1 MGRLFF
7 SVHAPA
13 FSLFPI
19 AYYYLSTRP
28 FGGVS
33 VGQPGIEGVG
43 EFLRPTREARRSN
56 QENRTKPKRNPN
68 QKGENERVGVDQ
80 HKTQTQ
86 KYNERGLKS
95 GRKNLMRDGGDKSD
109 IQSKTKAKTTKTKLA
124 AI

>member
-1 MGRLFF
+1 MVYQLANQELRGLESSSGRQ
-7 SVHAPA
+7 SVA
-13 FSLFPI
+13 SE
-19 AYYYLSTRP
+19 
-28 FGGVS
+28 GGFVRFVS
-33 VGQPGIEGVG
+33 DFDQQ
-43 EFLRPTREARRSN
+43 REARRSN

-95 GRKNLMRDGGDKSD
+95 GPKNLMRDGGDKSD